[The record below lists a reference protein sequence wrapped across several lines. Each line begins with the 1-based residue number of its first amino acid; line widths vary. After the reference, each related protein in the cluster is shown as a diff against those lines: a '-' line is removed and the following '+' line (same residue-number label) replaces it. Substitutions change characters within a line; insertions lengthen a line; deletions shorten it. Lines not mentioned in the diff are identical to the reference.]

1 MSMLQN
7 MKIGKRLGIGFGIL
21 VLLLLGMTGA
31 ALWGG
36 ASQGRAT
43 DDILAEGKISMLAA
57 GASEDVRDIGL
68 KIALMFMHEEKE
80 EREQLQK
87 ALGAVRESY
96 KKRVDELK
104 AMDTTPT
111 GRALIDKLEKTI
123 GDARDANNKSVE
135 LALAGK
141 DAEGKKIYS
150 DQSSKLME
158 KVYATAR
165 EILDWRQER
174 LKELD
179 AQANALETTIRW
191 VLIVGGGLAV
201 VLAIVFGVVL
211 TRGIVR
217 PVREGVDFAA
227 AMAGG
232 DMTKTLAI
240 AQKDEI
246 GELAKALNDMGA
258 SMRRMIA
265 DVSGGVQTLASSST
279 ELSSI
284 SGHMASSV
292 RSMSEKAG
300 TVAAAA
306 EESSANTTSVAASM
320 EQMTANLTSV
330 AGATEQMSATV
341 GEIGRA
347 SCRERV

>member
-158 KVYATAR
+158 KVYGIAR

-191 VLIVGGGLAV
+191 VL
-201 VLAIVFGVVL
+201 
-211 TRGIVR
+211 
-217 PVREGVDFAA
+217 
-227 AMAGG
+227 
-232 DMTKTLAI
+232 K
-240 AQKDEI
+240 
-246 GELAKALNDMGA
+246 
-258 SMRRMIA
+258 
-265 DVSGGVQTLASSST
+265 
-279 ELSSI
+279 
-284 SGHMASSV
+284 
-292 RSMSEKAG
+292 
-300 TVAAAA
+300 
-306 EESSANTTSVAASM
+306 
-320 EQMTANLTSV
+320 
-330 AGATEQMSATV
+330 
-341 GEIGRA
+341 IGRA
-347 SCRERV
+347 HV